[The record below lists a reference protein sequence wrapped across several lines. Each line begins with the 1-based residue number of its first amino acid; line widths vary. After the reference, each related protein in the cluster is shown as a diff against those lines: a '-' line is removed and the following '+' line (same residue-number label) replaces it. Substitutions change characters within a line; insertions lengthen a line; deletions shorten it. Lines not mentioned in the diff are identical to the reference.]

1 MPVEDRVRISEPE
14 VIAREIA
21 ENPGD
26 ALAQF
31 SGIVE
36 TLSERDQDYR
46 GRGPETPSSPACHPG
61 TPLFLFLFLFPVPQ
75 YVLEVG
81 AVS

>member
-1 MPVEDRVRISEPE
+1 M
-14 VIAREIA
+14 IAREIA
-21 ENPGD
+21 ENLED
-26 ALAQF
+26 ALSQF

-36 TLSERDQDYR
+36 TLSERDQDNR
-46 GRGPETPSSPACHPG
+46 ARGPDTPSSPACHPG
-61 TPLFLFLFLFPVPQ
+61 TPLFLFLFPVPQ